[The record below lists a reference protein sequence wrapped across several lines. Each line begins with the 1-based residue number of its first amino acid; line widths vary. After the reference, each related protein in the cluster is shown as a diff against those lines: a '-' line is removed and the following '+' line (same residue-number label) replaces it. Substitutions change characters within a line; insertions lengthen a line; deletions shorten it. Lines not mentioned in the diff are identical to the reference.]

1 MPKKVYHAKNRII
14 CVELRTDTEKV
25 LYQMQFPNYVGC
37 FVVTY
42 PTPVCSHVL
51 PTHVGVFL
59 PFLF

>member
-42 PTPVCSHVL
+42 PTL
-51 PTHVGVFL
+51 EK
-59 PFLF
+59 